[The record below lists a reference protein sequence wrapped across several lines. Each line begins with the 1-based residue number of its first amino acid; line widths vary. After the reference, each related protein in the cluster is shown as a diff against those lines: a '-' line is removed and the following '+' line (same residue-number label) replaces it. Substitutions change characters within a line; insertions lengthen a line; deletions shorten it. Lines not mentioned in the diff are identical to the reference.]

1 MLKDVKDLMEL
12 ISGEIYKDLAQP
24 AAKEVGEQLEIVAK
38 TVRCL
43 MFPLEVFV
51 AATRPRLKSCIRK
64 ISSNVN
70 EENFIEGHPQVVLP
84 ALEGLCYAQED
95 SIISELFINLLSK
108 AIDKTK
114 LDLAHPAFA
123 KIIQQLSPDEAVV
136 LFFLKKR
143 PYKLREKVDSD
154 IDFDSDVPLSEQ
166 LNRQLISDEFPI
178 SKLTYSQH
186 ISLYMDHLHSLNLA
200 ELWATGPGD
209 EIIDKQTKKT
219 VGSYLNKER
228 RLTPFGR
235 LFSNACVPDNYQDL

>member
-1 MLKDVKDLMEL
+1 MLKDL
-12 ISGEIYKDLAQP
+12 IKLIPAEEVYKDLAQP
-24 AAKEVGEQLEIVAK
+24 AFRELGESLGEAVKGISFILA
-38 TVRCL
+38 
-43 MFPLEVFV
+43 PLEYL
-51 AATRPRLKSCIRK
+51 AAHRDRWERYLEK
-64 ISSNVN
+64 ISSNVK
-70 EENFIEGHPQVVLP
+70 EENLIEGHPQVVVP

-143 PYKLREKVDSD
+143 SYKLREKVDHD
-154 IDFDSDVPLSEQ
+154 IDFDSDDPLSEQ
-166 LNRQLISDEFPI
+166 LNKQLISDEFPI

-200 ELWATGPGD
+200 DSLATGPGD
-209 EIIDKQTKKT
+209 YIIDEQTKKT
-219 VGSYLNKER
+219 VGSYINSER

-235 LFSNACVPDNYQDL
+235 LFSNACVPDSYQDL